1 MPERILYIALIILT
15 DNNDI
20 SEEAELLEDKF
31 DQSFVGVSVD

>member
-1 MPERILYIALIILT
+1 MPELILYIALIILT

-31 DQSFVGVSVD
+31 DQSFVEVSVD

>member
-1 MPERILYIALIILT
+1 MPERVLYIALVILT

-20 SEEAELLEDKF
+20 SEESELLEDKF